1 MVTGVGF
8 GGGTA
13 GAGAQSRGEGGVLIH
28 DPAAAGSFEASSGTG
43 AASSGADAG
52 ACSTQA
58 KGVRLGHPHKRKP
71 RQVELVPGGA
81 KRTVTEKNK
90 TEYVELYARYK
101 LARAEG
107 MEEGI
112 KSFRRG
118 MADVVPSSCL
128 DIFAAQELE
137 LLLCGLPTI
146 KVEDWKA
153 SALYSG
159 IHRDGFPFGPESPL
173 ALWFWQIVEAL
184 PQAERA
190 LLLKFSTGSA
200 MVPSQG
206 FDHLMGLSG
215 EQRFTIALVPH
226 GDERLPTASTC
237 FNLLKLPDYSSKAI
251 LEERKLLLIMHVRGR
266 TAADVHACERA
277 CACVLAHLLH
287 ERERERMVIKDS
299 HQALTP
305 C

>member
-1 MVTGVGF
+1 
-8 GGGTA
+8 
-13 GAGAQSRGEGGVLIH
+13 
-28 DPAAAGSFEASSGTG
+28 
-43 AASSGADAG
+43 
-52 ACSTQA
+52 
-58 KGVRLGHPHKRKP
+58 
-71 RQVELVPGGA
+71 
-81 KRTVTEKNK
+81 
-90 TEYVELYARYK
+90 
-101 LARAEG
+101 
-107 MEEGI
+107 
-112 KSFRRG
+112 
-118 MADVVPSSCL
+118 MADVVPTSCL

-251 LEERKLLLIMHVRGR
+251 LEERKLLLIMHVRVR